1 MASGIGTLRRVVVG
15 RSTRGLVVGL
25 GLALVLGAPVAAG
38 TSSDSRYFERG
49 HHASAHRGV
58 CRTAPDSDVTTCR
71 NFSIQVFSGRRGGTD
86 PETRFRGY
94 ELSVSMSKERY
105 NQVTG
110 QILGSRTENGSV
122 ANSAALRVRF
132 DELRGASVEGT
143 IRVQVQSCPS
153 RGECVDS
160 HRKMALDLD
169 WTARP
174 GPASDSFTYS
184 RYNDAGCE
192 YTYTDTRR
200 ARRARTVGQVDDRDV
215 RLSGW
220 LTKSDLL
227 ITTVCQ

>member
-49 HHASAHRGV
+49 HQASAHRGV

-94 ELSVSMSKERY
+94 ELSVSMSKERF

-143 IRVQVQSCPS
+143 IRVQVQSCPR
-153 RGECVDS
+153 RGDCVDG

-192 YTYTDTRR
+192 YTYTETRR
-200 ARRARTVGQVDDRDV
+200 ARQARTVGQVDGSDV
-215 RLSGW
+215 RMSGYLSTSEV
-220 LTKSDLL
+220 LSTR
-227 ITTVCQ
+227 VCQ

>member
-1 MASGIGTLRRVVVG
+1 MASDIDMLRRVVMG
-15 RSTRGLVVGL
+15 RSLRGLLVGL
-25 GLALVLGAPVAAG
+25 GLVLVLGAPAAAG
-38 TSSDSRYFERG
+38 TSDSRYFERG
-49 HHASAHRGV
+49 LSAAANKEV
-58 CRTAPDSDVTTCR
+58 CRTAPGSDVTTCR
-71 NFSIQVFSGRRGGTD
+71 HFSIQVFSGGRGGTD
-86 PETRFRGY
+86 PATRFRGY
-94 ELSVSMSKERY
+94 EARVSMSKERF

-153 RGECVDS
+153 RGDCVDG

-200 ARRARTVGQVDDRDV
+200 ARRARTVGQVDDWDV

-220 LTKSDLL
+220 LIRSDVL

>member
-1 MASGIGTLRRVVVG
+1 MASGIDKVRRVVMG

-49 HHASAHRGV
+49 HHAFASKGV
-58 CRTAPDSDVTTCR
+58 CRSAPGSDITTCR

-94 ELSVSMSKERY
+94 ELSVSMSKERF

-153 RGECVDS
+153 RGDCVDG

-220 LTKSDLL
+220 LTKSDVL